1 MASCLEAVAG
11 RGGMGVVYRARQ
23 RRPDRIVALKVIA
36 SELAEDPKFRAR
48 FERESRIA
56 AQIEHP
62 NVIPVHSAGEADG
75 VLYIA
80 MRFVNGTDMR
90 ALRAQEGRLE
100 PICSDGSENRRT
112 RAGLCGLLHSFDAE
126 SCAERSRP
134 SGVLLLSSVG
144 CRAGAVNVGGA
155 ASRRRSGSEG
165 PATDFGLLAAVLK
178 CPQSHIT

>member
-1 MASCLEAVAG
+1 VSDAARGRALEPGTELDGFVLEAVAG

-48 FERESRIA
+48 FEREARIA

-75 VLYIA
+75 VLCIA

-90 ALRAQEGRLE
+90 ALLAQEG
-100 PICSDGSENRRT
+100 GTT
-112 RAGLCGLLHSFDAE
+112 RAKSQ
-126 SCAERSRP
+126 
-134 SGVLLLSSVG
+134 
-144 CRAGAVNVGGA
+144 
-155 ASRRRSGSEG
+155 RR
-165 PATDFGLLAAVLK
+165 
-178 CPQSHIT
+178 Q